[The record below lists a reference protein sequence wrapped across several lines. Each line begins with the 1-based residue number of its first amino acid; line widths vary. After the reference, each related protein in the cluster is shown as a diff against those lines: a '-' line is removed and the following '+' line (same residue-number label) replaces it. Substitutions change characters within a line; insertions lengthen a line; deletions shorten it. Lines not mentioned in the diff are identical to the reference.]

1 MNEAKLQAGLAILA
15 TRYRPLLAPNLLA
28 RDGFLAGSDEAR
40 ADDFN
45 RCLRDPAVRAI
56 ICARGGY
63 GLMRVLPQLDADA
76 LRRDPKLL
84 VGFSDATAL
93 LAWAYTQADVRG
105 IHGPMIGQMADLAAC
120 DIEWLFQLMESS
132 APPPLPALGL
142 RRAPSASA
150 STAGAT
156 GPTEPTGP
164 GDEPL
169 SGPLLGGN
177 LCLLSHLSGTPYGLD
192 LGGALLFLEDVG
204 EPSYRLDRYLTHLG
218 LTGGLTGVTA
228 ALVGDM
234 SNCAAAAAHPDAL
247 SVVHERLAHY
257 RIPHVF
263 GAPWGHA
270 ARNLA
275 LPFGAR
281 ATLSLQAGSDRA
293 PTLTLL
299 EAAVAPR

>member
-15 TRYRPLLAPNLLA
+15 KRYRPLLAPNLLA
-28 RDGFLAGSDEAR
+28 RDGFLAGSDESR
-40 ADDFN
+40 AADFN

-63 GLMRVLPQLDADA
+63 GLMRVLPTLDADA

-105 IHGPMIGQMADLAAC
+105 IHGPMVGQMGDLAVC
-120 DIEWLFQLMESS
+120 DVEWLLQLMESS

-142 RRAPSASA
+142 RRAPAASA
-150 STAGAT
+150 ADAGAT
-156 GPTEPTGP
+156 GHLGP
-164 GDEPL
+164 GGEPL

-192 LGGALLFLEDVG
+192 LRGALLFLEDVG

-228 ALVGDM
+228 ALVGDL
-234 SNCAAAAAHPDAL
+234 SDCPAAAAHPDAL

-257 RIPHVF
+257 QIPHAL

-281 ATLSLQAGSDRA
+281 AALSLPEGGERA